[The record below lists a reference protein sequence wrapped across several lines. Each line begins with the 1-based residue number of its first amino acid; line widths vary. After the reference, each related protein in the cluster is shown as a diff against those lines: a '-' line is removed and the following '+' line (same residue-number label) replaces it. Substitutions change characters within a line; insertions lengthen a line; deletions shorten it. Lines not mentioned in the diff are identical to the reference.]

1 MKASERKCSVRNARQ
16 SDGEKD
22 RGKFRMT
29 NKVSRHFL
37 IKEII
42 THKTIASQ
50 EDLAAELLKRGME
63 VTQATL
69 SRDLQELNVARTH
82 SMNGMQYTLPR
93 DTEER
98 QIKTLVGYEIINID
112 ANETNVVI
120 RTLPGRAG
128 GVASFLDSLR
138 NSHILGTIA
147 GDDTIMIIPS
157 STKKIPIILKF
168 IKSLM
173 TEKA

>member
-1 MKASERKCSVRNARQ
+1 MMNK
-16 SDGEKD
+16 
-22 RGKFRMT
+22 MT
-29 NKVSRHFL
+29 RHFL

-42 THKTIASQ
+42 THKTITSQ
-50 EDLAAELLKRGME
+50 EDLVAELTKRGLE

-69 SRDLQELNVARTH
+69 SRDLQELNVARVH
-82 SMNGMQYTLPR
+82 SMNGIRYILPQE
-93 DTEER
+93 TEER

-112 ANETNVVI
+112 ANETNIII

-138 NSHILGTIA
+138 NPNILGTLA

-157 STKKIPIILKF
+157 TIKRIQTVLKY
-168 IKSLM
+168 IKSLT
-173 TEKA
+173 TEKIK

>member
-1 MKASERKCSVRNARQ
+1 MP
-16 SDGEKD
+16 
-22 RGKFRMT
+22 
-29 NKVSRHFL
+29 NKVSRHLL

-50 EDLAAELLKRGME
+50 EELVAELLKRGME

-69 SRDLQELNVARTH
+69 SRDLQELNVARVH
-82 SMNGMQYTLPR
+82 SMNGIRYILPQ

-112 ANETNVVI
+112 ANETNVII

-128 GVASFLDSLR
+128 GVASFLDSIR
-138 NSHILGTIA
+138 NPYILGTIA
-147 GDDTIMIIPS
+147 GDDTIIIIPS
-157 STKKIPIILKF
+157 TTKKIQTILKY

-173 TEKA
+173 TEKTK

>member
-1 MKASERKCSVRNARQ
+1 MA
-16 SDGEKD
+16 
-22 RGKFRMT
+22 
-29 NKVSRHFL
+29 NKVTRHFL
-37 IKEII
+37 IREII
-42 THKTIASQ
+42 THKTISSQ
-50 EDLAAELLKRGME
+50 EDLAAELTKRGME

-69 SRDLQELNVARTH
+69 SRDLQELNVARVH
-82 SMNGMQYTLPR
+82 SMNGIRYVLPQ

-112 ANETNVVI
+112 ANETNVII

-138 NSHILGTIA
+138 NPNILGTIA

-157 STKKIPIILKF
+157 TTKKIQTILKF

-173 TEKA
+173 TEKAK